1 MNTRVMKLTNKFDL
15 NMLRRI
21 LQYSVWVGIGL
32 AFVSCRAKNNSV
44 INDTAPSPTPV
55 LVAVAPTPTPTP
67 LPARGPSTSS
77 VAVLGYHRFEN
88 PPHDSLAIAT
98 KDFEGQMQRLKDTG
112 VTVISM
118 SDFLAWRRG
127 EKDVPTRSAVITID
141 DGYVSGYSEAWPILK
156 KFGYPVTMF
165 VYTNYIGTGG
175 KSISWQQLAEMRDA
189 GVDIGSHTVSH
200 DRLTAKKGRT
210 DADYETWLTNE
221 LRGSKEMLESR
232 LGVPVRTLAFP
243 YGLANEQVRVA
254 GAKAGYEAQFTV
266 NGIKTQAAAPGADS
280 IGRYIVEST
289 QPKIFETAANFGS
302 TVAPGATAMTSVMAS
317 AAPASASMI
326 TQPMEGET
334 IQNPLPLI
342 KANLAV
348 LGKID
353 PKSVQM
359 QLSGFGPVPASY
371 DPATG
376 LISYQTTQ
384 KIRERA
390 CTVTVTATA
399 GGKKVST
406 RWNFYIEP

>member
-1 MNTRVMKLTNKFDL
+1 
-15 NMLRRI
+15 
-21 LQYSVWVGIGL
+21 
-32 AFVSCRAKNNSV
+32 
-44 INDTAPSPTPV
+44 
-55 LVAVAPTPTPTP
+55 
-67 LPARGPSTSS
+67 
-77 VAVLGYHRFEN
+77 
-88 PPHDSLAIAT
+88 
-98 KDFEGQMQRLKDTG
+98 MQRLKDTG

-127 EKDVPTRSAVITID
+127 EKDVPSRSAIISID

-175 KSISWQQLAEMRDA
+175 KSISWQQLAEMRDE
-189 GVDIGSHTVSH
+189 GVEIGSHTVSH

-210 DADYETWLTNE
+210 DADYDAWLTNE

-232 LGVPVRTLAFP
+232 LRVTVRTLAFP
-243 YGLANEQVRVA
+243 YGLANEQVRA
-254 GAKAGYEAQFTV
+254 AATKAGYEAQFTV

-289 QPKIFETAANFGS
+289 QPKIFEMAANFGS
-302 TVAPGATAMTSVMAS
+302 TVAPAATAMNNVMAS
-317 AAPASASMI
+317 AAPAAAAMI

-334 IQNPLPLI
+334 VQNPLPLV

-359 QLSGFGPVPASY
+359 QMSGFGPVPASY
-371 DPATG
+371 DPTTG

-390 CTVTVTATA
+390 CTVTVTALA
-399 GGKKVST
+399 NGKKVST
-406 RWNFYIEP
+406 RWNFYVEP